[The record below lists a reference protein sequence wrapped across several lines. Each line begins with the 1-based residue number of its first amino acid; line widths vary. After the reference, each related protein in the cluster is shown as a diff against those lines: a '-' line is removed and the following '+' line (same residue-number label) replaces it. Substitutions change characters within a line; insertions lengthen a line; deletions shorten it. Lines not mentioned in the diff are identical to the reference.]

1 MFHGVGWLA
10 RTVVAVGAVTTS
22 AGRAAPCT
30 STLLR
35 TASSGALRT
44 RSLAMKDR
52 RDGKQD
58 GFRNP
63 HNLPVKTC
71 VVCNRPFTWRKKWE
85 DSWDEVTTCSKSCNA
100 ERKRSNRADDPRETS
115 SSDGE
120 LGEASSSEDSRSD
133 GRPSRR
139 SGRRSPRMVMVSEN
153 ESADTAELGMTAP
166 AILMGS
172 ECADGHGAEQNPNG
186 QGAEQDPSGMAGDH
200 GAEQDPGG
208 MAGDHGA
215 ELDPRSARKAAK
227 KASKAERRAKREGTA
242 GPIGQKACDLCMR
255 EVDLLIRCQLDSA
268 KQWKMVC
275 GRCWKTPAVANGVVD
290 GDPLVNPHYRYG
302 GLWKNLHRVA
312 Q

>member
-1 MFHGVGWLA
+1 
-10 RTVVAVGAVTTS
+10 
-22 AGRAAPCT
+22 
-30 STLLR
+30 
-35 TASSGALRT
+35 
-44 RSLAMKDR
+44 MKDR

-115 SSDGE
+115 SDGE

-172 ECADGHGAEQNPNG
+172 ECADG
-186 QGAEQDPSGMAGDH
+186 QGAELDPCGMAGDH
-200 GAEQDPGG
+200 GAELDPSG

>member
-1 MFHGVGWLA
+1 MPRGVRKADLPQKICLA
-10 RTVVAVGAVTTS
+10 CG
-22 AGRAAPCT
+22 
-30 STLLR
+30 
-35 TASSGALRT
+35 
-44 RSLAMKDR
+44 
-52 RDGKQD
+52 
-58 GFRNP
+58 
-63 HNLPVKTC
+63 
-71 VVCNRPFTWRKKWE
+71 RPFTWRKKWE

-100 ERKRSNRADDPRETS
+100 ERKRSNRADDPRET

-172 ECADGHGAEQNPNG
+172 ECADG
-186 QGAEQDPSGMAGDH
+186 QGAELDPC
-200 GAEQDPGG
+200 G

-242 GPIGQKACDLCMR
+242 GPIGQKAWPWADGRTSSLS
-255 EVDLLIRCQLDSA
+255 RC
-268 KQWKMVC
+268 C
-275 GRCWKTPAVANGVVD
+275 C
-290 GDPLVNPHYRYG
+290 H
-302 GLWKNLHRVA
+302 
-312 Q
+312 

>member
-1 MFHGVGWLA
+1 MLSWLA

-22 AGRAAPCT
+22 AGREAPCA

-35 TASSGALRT
+35 KVSSGALRT
-44 RSLAMKDR
+44 RSLAMNDR

-71 VVCNRPFTWRKKWE
+71 IVCNRPFTWRKKWE

-100 ERKRSNRADDPRETS
+100 ERKRSSRADPRETS

-120 LGEASSSEDSRSD
+120 ELGEASSEDSPSD

-153 ESADTAELGMTAP
+153 ESADAAELGMTAP
-166 AILMGS
+166 VILMGS
-172 ECADGHGAEQNPNG
+172 ECAGGGGGRGAEL
-186 QGAEQDPSGMAGDH
+186 DPSG
-200 GAEQDPGG
+200 Q
-208 MAGDHGA
+208 GDHGA
-215 ELDPRSARKAAK
+215 ELDPRAARKAAK
-227 KASKAERRAKREGTA
+227 KASKVERRAKREGTA
-242 GPIGQKACDLCMR
+242 GPIGQKECDLCSR
-255 EVDLLIRCQLDSA
+255 GVDLLIRCQLDSA